1 MADIIVTIAKDP
13 VKERLKTSLVNIRKR
28 PPMSGVATVVSLR
41 LRVSELEAAIEDI
54 LDHLG
59 MK

>member
-1 MADIIVTIAKDP
+1 MADRIVAIAKDP

-28 PPMSGVATVVSLR
+28 PPMAGVTTLTGLR

-54 LDHLG
+54 LGHLEI
-59 MK
+59 K